1 MLSNVCKIEIK
12 VVICIA
18 RQTMIS
24 GKVKT
29 GDLVAQFNMPEV
41 NPPQVPGLLTKHS
54 IITSSTGSNGGL
66 HTGVKQMKTIYLPD
80 IANATTATFLSTIVA
95 LAWENATMSK
105 LAICAS
111 IL

>member
-18 RQTMIS
+18 RQSME
-24 GKVKT
+24 GRKDKKGGLKAV
-29 GDLVAQFNMPEV
+29 FNMPGI
-41 NPPQVPGLLTKHS
+41 NPFLVSGFLTKHS